1 MWLMSDNIY
10 RSSDASYVNHC
21 HNQTWSLAE
30 AQALGVDVGSV
41 LAGLPSTSELVA
53 MGHAMLGF

>member
-21 HNQTWSLAE
+21 HNQAWSLAE